1 MSKKSGLVHHIEIYV
16 SNLKK
21 STVFWQTFL
30 LSLGYSKYQEWPEG
44 ISWKLEFTYIVF
56 VQTKQKYLDIPYHR
70 CRTGLNHLA
79 FHAISKEQFDEIAK
93 LLTYK
98 GITLLYGDKYRNNA
112 DPGIYAI
119 YFEDPDRIKIELVY
133 SKDN

>member
-16 SNLKK
+16 SNLNK

-79 FHAISKEQFDEIAK
+79 FHAISKEQVDEIAK

>member
-21 STVFWQTFL
+21 STVIWQTFL
-30 LSLGYSKYQEWPEG
+30 LSLRYSQYQEWPEG

-79 FHAISKEQFDEIAK
+79 FHAISKEQVDEIAK

>member
-1 MSKKSGLVHHIEIYV
+1 M
-16 SNLKK
+16 
-21 STVFWQTFL
+21 
-30 LSLGYSKYQEWPEG
+30 
-44 ISWKLEFTYIVF
+44 
-56 VQTKQKYLDIPYHR
+56 QTKQKYLDIPYHR

-79 FHAISKEQFDEIAK
+79 FHAISKEQVDEIAK